1 MKTTKRITL
10 ILLTFVT
17 ALSCWA
23 CGSNSKPTISEDEY
37 NSLKIEYD
45 ECSNDYDDLQND
57 YKKLESK
64 YEELDSK
71 YEKLS
76 KEYESYKIEKETTIK
91 YDEYSTNKEDY
102 NTGITFDNLARTPN
116 DYEGKRVTFRGKVV
130 QVVESDTEVDIR
142 LAIDDDYNKMIFLIY
157 DPNIVSSRV
166 LEDDMITIY
175 GNSCN
180 LYTYTSTFGGDI
192 TIPLIYVTMIE
203 Q

>member
-1 MKTTKRITL
+1 MKTTKKITI

-17 ALSCWA
+17 AFLLCA
-23 CGSNSKPTISEDEY
+23 CGSESTSVSQDEFSNLQNDY
-37 NSLKIEYD
+37 N
-45 ECSNDYDDLQND
+45 ECSNNYDDLQND

-130 QVVESDTEVDIR
+130 QVVESDTEVNIR

>member
-1 MKTTKRITL
+1 M
-10 ILLTFVT
+10 
-17 ALSCWA
+17 
-23 CGSNSKPTISEDEY
+23 
-37 NSLKIEYD
+37 
-45 ECSNDYDDLQND
+45 QND
-57 YKKLESK
+57 YEELESK
-64 YEELDSK
+64 YENLDSN

-130 QVVESDTEVDIR
+130 QVVESDTEVNIR

-180 LYTYTSTFGGDI
+180 LYTYTSTFGEDI